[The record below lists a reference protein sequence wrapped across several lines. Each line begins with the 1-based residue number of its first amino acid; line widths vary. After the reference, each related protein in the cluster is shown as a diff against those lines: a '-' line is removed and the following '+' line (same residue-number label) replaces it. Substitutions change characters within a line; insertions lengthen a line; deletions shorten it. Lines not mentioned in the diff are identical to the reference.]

1 MSTQPMDALELR
13 ALEQRNRLHN
23 SVTEL
28 KVQVRDKLDVK
39 KNARKH
45 LLAVSVLVS
54 GVGLLLGNGRNI
66 YPPLSLNP
74 DGPP

>member
-54 GVGLLLGNGRNI
+54 GVGLLLGYGMGGIFTRR
-66 YPPLSLNP
+66 
-74 DGPP
+74 